1 MSFNYKA
8 IKNEILSPGNI
19 FWKKRSGDLVLITQK
34 GDVINHELIQK
45 LENANHDIVMSDQI
59 DPHQRHH
66 LNTIYEKYCSELL
79 MRDKISWRDQLIELL
94 RVDFVVNQHSQFEFN
109 QLAWSFFSNFSNEDI
124 HQFVKKDSEL
134 FKRNLT
140 IASNY
145 TFTALVLGYY
155 EPKFLSNLFTKT
167 LSNLMELG
175 SAINVLSLKEKIEYL
190 RMQDSF
196 HEDDY
201 ESMKEIANDELL
213 TSTVLF
219 ERYDGSGL
227 RKINVR
233 EMTDLEIIMVALTR
247 KYGFESASCEN
258 VFLEISRDNFKCE
271 PRLLKTLQK
280 LLEKKEREAA
290 IAA

>member
-1 MSFNYKA
+1 MSFNFKA

-34 GDVINHELIQK
+34 GDVINHDLIQK
-45 LENANHDIVMSDQI
+45 LQDAHHDIVMNDQI
-59 DPHQRHH
+59 DPHQRDK
-66 LNTIYEKYCSELL
+66 LNSIYEKYCSELL
-79 MRDKISWRDQLIELL
+79 MRDKIGWRDQLIELM
-94 RVDFVVNQHSQFEFN
+94 RVDFIVNQNSQFEFN
-109 QLAWSFFSNFSNEDI
+109 QLAWDFFSTFSNDDI
-124 HQFVKKDSEL
+124 ASFIKKDSEL

-145 TFTALVLGYY
+145 TFTAFVLGYY
-155 EPKFLSNLFTKT
+155 EPRFLSNLFTKT
-167 LSNLMELG
+167 LKNLMELG
-175 SAINVLSLKEKIEYL
+175 NSTNVLSFKEKIEYL

-201 ESMKEIANDELL
+201 ESMKEIANEDLL
-213 TSTVLF
+213 SSTVLF

-227 RKINVR
+227 RKINAR
-233 EMTDLEIIMVALTR
+233 EMTDLEVVLVALNR
-247 KYGFESASCEN
+247 KYGFESSGSEN
-258 VFLEISRDNFKCE
+258 VFLEISRDNFNCG

-280 LLEKKEREAA
+280 LLAKKDKEIV